1 GGASA
6 PPATDLAGDN
16 VGDETWR
23 ADECELGLVVVRLTD
38 PDTGA
43 LLHSGPH
50 TFAEAGLERV
60 ELSRGGSARLPVT
73 VCPPGAHL
81 LAAGSYGLTGL
92 WPSLDLCA
100 NPGRLRLHGARS

>member
-1 GGASA
+1 M
-6 PPATDLAGDN
+6 
-16 VGDETWR
+16 
-23 ADECELGLVVVRLTD
+23 VRLTD

-92 WPSLDLCA
+92 WPSLDLRA
-100 NPGRLRLHGARS
+100 NPGRLRLHGLGVDGRGESAGQRHGG